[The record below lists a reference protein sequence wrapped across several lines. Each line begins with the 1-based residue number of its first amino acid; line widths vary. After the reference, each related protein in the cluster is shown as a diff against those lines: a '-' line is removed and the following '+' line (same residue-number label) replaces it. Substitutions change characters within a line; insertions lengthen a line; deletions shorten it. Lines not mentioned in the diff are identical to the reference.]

1 MIRASTRTLAVRPF
15 TLLVLFLLAGCVSA
29 PPAPTKHA
37 DLLVRNGRIVD
48 GTGNSWFEGDVAIA
62 GGRIAAVG
70 NLEAFTATRV
80 IDAQRRIVAPGF
92 IDVHAHIE
100 TSIFTTPSADNY
112 VHDGVTTV
120 ITGNCGGSADSLR
133 EYFDKIAATGTSIN
147 VAALIG
153 HNTVRRLTMGMINR
167 APTPEEQRRMEA
179 LVEQGMKD
187 GAVGFSTGLIY
198 LPGMFSGTDEVAG
211 LAVAARRHGGVY
223 ASHIRNES
231 DMVVAAIN
239 EAIDIGKRA
248 RIPVQISHFKVGGNA
263 NWGRSKETLA
273 IVEGARRDGWDVT
286 IDQYPYTASSSQ
298 LSVLLPDAMLDGG
311 LAAAR
316 KRLADPAQRA
326 AAVEAMVKRARQLG
340 RPDFGYAVIAR
351 HAADPS
357 LNGKSVAEVNRM
369 RGRPATMEQ
378 EAQTIVDL
386 ILAGSAQMVF
396 HGMDEADVRHIMR
409 YPFSMIAA
417 DGGIQDGTGLPHPRS
432 YGTNARVLG
441 KYVREEGL
449 VSLEEAVRRMTS
461 LPAQR
466 FQLKDRGMLREGFA
480 ADLVVFDPATV
491 ADRATYDKPH
501 QFAVG
506 IETVV
511 VNGRLVVDGGRHTGT
526 RSGTPL
532 KGPGASR

>member
-1 MIRASTRTLAVRPF
+1 MRPF
-15 TLLVLFLLAGCVSA
+15 TLLVLILLAGCAAA

-37 DLLVRNGRIVD
+37 DLLIRNGRIVD

-70 NLEAFTATRV
+70 RLEGFTATRV

-100 TSIFTTPSADNY
+100 TSIFTTPTADNY

-120 ITGNCGGSADSLR
+120 ITGNCGGSADSLG
-133 EYFDKIAATGTSIN
+133 EYFTRMAAAGTSIN

-153 HNTVRRLTMGMINR
+153 HNTVRRRAMGLGNR
-167 APTPEEQRRMEA
+167 AATPEERRRMEA

-187 GAVGFSTGLIY
+187 GAVGLSTGLIY
-198 LPGMFSGTDEVAG
+198 LPGIYSTTDEVAA
-211 LAVAARRHGGVY
+211 LAVVARTHGGIY

-231 DMVVAAIN
+231 DKVVAAID

-298 LSVLLPDAMLDGG
+298 LSVLLPDEMLDGG

-316 KRLADPAQRA
+316 TRLADPAQRA

-351 HAADPS
+351 HAADPA
-357 LNGKSVAEVNRM
+357 LNGKSVSEVNRM

-396 HGMDEADVRHIMR
+396 HGMDEADVRHIMK
-409 YPFSMIAA
+409 YPFNMIVA
-417 DGGIQDGTGLPHPRS
+417 DGGIQDGTGMPHPRS

-449 VSLEEAVRRMTS
+449 VTLEEAVRRMTS

-501 QFAVG
+501 QFPVG

-511 VNGRLVVDGGRHTGT
+511 VNGRVVVDGGRHTGV